1 MKQVES
7 PKTPEF
13 LIISKIVDSLVNEKN
28 VLIAN
33 SGSFYYVDGDQLI
46 PKNKNIILVLRDRT
60 NFDYFLELYNSKKQI
75 IYEKRINSEL
85 NYVVDDE
92 KNQIRWVDMNP
103 SQGNIELLV
112 VKFDAF
118 DVCINLKFLVS
129 RCMFE
134 TNRKE
139 YFVEAIK
146 KDEIEIANKFMAQE
160 QMEIEEEVK
169 NEYFQNK
176 DEIDFDEEFS
186 FQKPPAS
193 VVEQKDP
200 NRTFGQAK
208 LLDRTFTT
216 FGCNLSVYKTI
227 DDQADKMQVF
237 FFFLFLLSLKLVYYQ
252 FAGFEIN

>member
-13 LIISKIVDSLVNEKN
+13 LIISKIVNSLANEKN
-28 VLIAN
+28 VLLAN
-33 SGSFYYVDGDQLI
+33 SGSFYSVDGDQLI
-46 PKNKNIILVLRDRT
+46 PKNKNIILILRDRM

-75 IYEKRINSEL
+75 IYEKRVNSEL

-92 KNQIRWVDMNP
+92 KNQVRWVDMNQA
-103 SQGNIELLV
+103 QGSIELLV

-139 YFVEAIK
+139 YFVDAIK
-146 KDEIEIANKFMAQE
+146 KDEVEITNKFMAQD
-160 QMEIEEEVK
+160 QMEIEEDVK
-169 NEYFQNK
+169 NEYVQNNE
-176 DEIDFDEEFS
+176 EIDFDEEFS
-186 FQKPPAS
+186 FLKPPAP
-193 VVEQKDP
+193 VVEQKDQ

-208 LLDRTFTT
+208 VLDRTFATL
-216 FGCNLSVYKTI
+216 GCNLSVYKTV

-237 FFFLFLLSLKLVYYQ
+237 SF
-252 FAGFEIN
+252 